1 MSPCPS
7 GATSFGSEFRYTA
20 AFAGLRPAQFERPR
34 QPSWHGLLNGIASDA
49 SGKEAMTYAIIKLG
63 GKQYRVREG
72 EWLLVDRLKT
82 DEGKTFNPDVLL
94 VGGDGNTDLSPTTTV
109 TARVVGH
116 ELGEKIRIGKYKKRT
131 GYRRHN
137 GYRSRLTRIE
147 IEAIGAKKA
156 APKKA
161 APKKAVTEAVSAAA
175 PKAEAPA
182 AAPARAA
189 HPPKGYE
196 DMSIAEIKEHVSTW
210 RRPNIEAA
218 LEYEKANANR
228 KGAIAALES
237 ALAAKEEH

>member
-1 MSPCPS
+1 MGLCAHVRVGRRVPGLAP
-7 GATSFGSEFRYTA
+7 EFRYTP
-20 AFAGLRPAQFERPR
+20 AFAGHWPAFQRK
-34 QPSWHGLLNGIASDA
+34 D
-49 SGKEAMTYAIIKLG
+49 AMTYAIIKLG
-63 GKQYRVREG
+63 GKQHRVREG
-72 EWLLVDRLKT
+72 EWLLVDRLKL

-94 VGGDGNTDLSPTTTV
+94 VGGDGNTDLAPTTTV

-137 GYRSRLTRIE
+137 GHRSRLTRIE

-161 APKKAVTEAVSAAA
+161 AAEPKAAAPAA
-175 PKAEAPA
+175 PKAEAVAPKAEA

-196 DMSIAEIKEHVSTW
+196 DMS
-210 RRPNIEAA
+210 
-218 LEYEKANANR
+218 
-228 KGAIAALES
+228 
-237 ALAAKEEH
+237 